1 MCYPSS
7 SRAKNLRHHSV
18 YCLQFFLICTTFH
31 VQSKSWLWMLLKI
44 FKSIKVDG
52 IVRISQRPTRQKIS
66 LIYSTRQSGAEWWEG
81 KSAFTAYSTDVDRF
95 WFCLASNERS
105 QRCILGLLFIWIAK
119 ISKRFTTRFS
129 QIFSV
134 SATALDCQRKELHRI
149 ACGMPVNKLL
159 KVSWKIALKSKRCQK
174 LWKSCS
180 FSKSCWKV
188 AQLLQNRF
196 KFSSPCMHSGR
207 YMFVLEGLYVYSS

>member
-52 IVRISQRPTRQKIS
+52 IVRILQRPTRQKIS

-81 KSAFTAYSTDVDRF
+81 KSAFTAYSIDVDRF

-105 QRCILGLLFIWIAK
+105 QRCILGLLFIWIARIAK
-119 ISKRFTTRFS
+119 LFTTRFS

-134 SATALDCQRKELHRI
+134 SATALDYQRKELQENSL
-149 ACGMPVNKLL
+149 PVFIGSLVVCLSTSCSKFPEKLL
-159 KVSWKIALKSKRCQK
+159 SSPKDAKS
-174 LWKSCS
+174 
-180 FSKSCWKV
+180 FGKV
-188 AQLLQNRF
+188 APFRKVAGKLLNYC
-196 KFSSPCMHSGR
+196 KI
-207 YMFVLEGLYVYSS
+207 VLSFLPHACIQVDICLC